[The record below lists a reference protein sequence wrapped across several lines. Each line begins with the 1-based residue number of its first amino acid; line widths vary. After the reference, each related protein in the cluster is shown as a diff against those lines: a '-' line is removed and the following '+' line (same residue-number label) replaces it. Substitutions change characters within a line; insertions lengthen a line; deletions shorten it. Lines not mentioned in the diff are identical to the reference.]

1 MSFCP
6 ECGRQLSDG
15 EVCNCQ
21 AQNTQQVQP
30 DAQTQSTQQAPKQTL
45 PMVKELTDL
54 LSGIFKKPADAVKKY
69 VSNASMEAPAIL
81 ILVLAFISALGEL
94 LYM

>member
-30 DAQTQSTQQAPKQTL
+30 DAYI
-45 PMVKELTDL
+45 MC
-54 LSGIFKKPADAVKKY
+54 SGYI
-69 VSNASMEAPAIL
+69 ASSL
-81 ILVLAFISALGEL
+81 K
-94 LYM
+94 